1 MPRRRSLSDPA
12 GRYVVETAA
21 DRLAFDRRSGRLV
34 SLRHRARPRTELIA
48 SQPGDPV
55 VEVGFLDADRRF
67 SSVDDRSAGSVDV
80 PLDGDADDWRVTT
93 RASGL
98 GGLALDALVTVRG
111 GPGD

>member
-1 MPRRRSLSDPA
+1 MPRRPSLADRA

-48 SQPGDPV
+48 SHPGDPV

-67 SSVDDRSAGSVDV
+67 RSGDDRSGAGGDV
-80 PLDGDADDWRVTT
+80 T
-93 RASGL
+93 L
-98 GGLALDALVTVRG
+98 GRG
-111 GPGD
+111 GEEWRGGVGRVGAGGP